1 MNAKTTTIAGIAAI
15 AATGALAFGAGVASS
30 DNGDRTGA
38 RHAQSSAVTMRGGP
52 SAGMGHRGQGQGPGA
67 GMRHGRGMG
76 QGAGAGSGQRTT
88 LTAAQRAK
96 LLYMREEEK
105 LAHDVYTQL
114 AQRYPDAPFTQI
126 AGSEQRHAS
135 AVQRQLDRAGI
146 PDPTAGNAVGTFENA
161 DLQKLYDTLVT
172 RGSASRSEALKVGAL
187 IEETDIADLRA
198 SGAITTDA
206 QLKRVY
212 AHLERASGQHLRI
225 FVAELKA
232 TGVTYAPT
240 VLSQASYAT
249 VLASSMH

>member
-1 MNAKTTTIAGIAAI
+1 MNAKTTTIAAIAAV

-30 DNGDRTGA
+30 DGGDRMGA
-38 RHAQSSAVTMRGGP
+38 RHDQSSATTMRGGP
-52 SAGMGHRGQGQGPGA
+52 SAGMGLHGPGGGA
-67 GMRHGRGMG
+67 GMGRGRGMG
-76 QGAGAGSGQRTT
+76 QGGGAGSGQRTT

-114 AQRYPDAPFTQI
+114 AQRYPDAPFAQI
-126 AGSEQRHAS
+126 AASEQRHAS

-172 RGSASRSEALKVGAL
+172 RGSSSRSEALKVGAL

-198 SGAITTDA
+198 SGDITTDA
-206 QLKRVY
+206 QIKRVY
-212 AHLERASGQHLRI
+212 ANLERASGQHLRI

-232 TGVTYAPT
+232 AGVTYAPT
-240 VLSQASYAT
+240 VAT
-249 VLASSMH
+249 R